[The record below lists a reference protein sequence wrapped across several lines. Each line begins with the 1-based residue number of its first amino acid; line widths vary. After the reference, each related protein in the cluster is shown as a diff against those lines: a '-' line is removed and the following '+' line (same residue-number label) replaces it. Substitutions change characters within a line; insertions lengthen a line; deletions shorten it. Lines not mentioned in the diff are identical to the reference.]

1 MVKEKVVKQ
10 KVADKKAG
18 TENTENEENDKLIDN
33 NLRTRRK
40 MGSQKKKGIF
50 PGKWLSSYLACCP

>member
-33 NLRTRRK
+33 N
-40 MGSQKKKGIF
+40 
-50 PGKWLSSYLACCP
+50 